1 MQITLILLYK
11 TIIDNQFNDFL
22 LCSLRGMRAKVWKGR
37 TESPL
42 FNCKTY
48 ATDLERLFEVM
59 WQKYARGEKPDHI
72 TELQSEETKK
82 NIKITLE
89 DKMTDNGTCVNKKE
103 FRSAA
108 LTA

>member
-1 MQITLILLYK
+1 MI
-11 TIIDNQFNDFL
+11 FL

-59 WQKYARGEKPDHI
+59 WQRYARGEKPDHI